1 MNQTNL
7 PVSEIIKSKE
17 VDEPKKQSREDW
29 RKAKELEEARKA
41 GTAPAAVDEEGKDIN
56 PHIPQYISS
65 APWYFGAKGPTLKH
79 QRPQPEKQ
87 KQFNHISDY
96 YSRGEFDGKATK
108 YRKGACENCGA
119 LTHKRKDCLERPRK
133 VGAKF
138 TNDDIAPDEKNLPSL
153 NLDYDGKR
161 DRWNGFDPACYQAVI
176 EEYRKV
182 EEAKRQ
188 LKEDKLKHDIMNL
201 EGISTRERED
211 SDDDVDGDE
220 DKYADNADMPGTK
233 VDSKQRITVRNLR
246 IREDVAKYL
255 RNLDPN
261 SAYYDPKTRSMRDN
275 PYKNSNKGSD
285 ELSFAGDNFVRY
297 SGDTQK
303 IAEAQLFAWQAYEK
317 GVDVHLQAEP
327 TKAELLNKEFLSKE
341 EEFRHSMKD
350 SILEKY
356 GGAEHLQ
363 MPPKELVFAQTEE
376 YVEYSRH
383 GEVIRGAEKP
393 VIRSKYEEH
402 VLINNHTSVWGSY
415 WKDFQWGYKCCHS
428 FIKNSYCTGASGKE
442 VQAVS
447 GGAML
452 MPAKLMGAPLADD
465 AAHAESKAKEDTLEV
480 ESLQPALKEQQDESP
495 PVVAGTVS
503 PPLAATVFKGTVSP
517 EKAKKKKKKKYK
529 KARKEKP
536 VKCESSSSSDSEDSD
551 AKAERERKEKIKEA
565 MEQIDKDQTQ
575 ETDERK
581 RKYNS
586 MYDVKAPTEEEMEAY
601 YMKRK
606 RDDDPMAMFIP

>member
-1 MNQTNL
+1 MNQPNL
-7 PVSEIIKSKE
+7 PVSEIIKSTE

-87 KQFNHISDY
+87 KEFNRISEY
-96 YSRGEFDGKATK
+96 YSRGEFEGKANK

-119 LTHKRKDCLERPRK
+119 LTHKRKDCLEPRK
-133 VGAKF
+133 VGARF
-138 TNDDIAPDEKNLPSL
+138 TNDDIAPDEKGLPTL

-161 DRWNGFDPACYQAVI
+161 DRWNGFDPAAYQAVI
-176 EEYRKV
+176 EEYTKV

-188 LKEDKLKHDIMNL
+188 LKEDKLKHDILNM
-201 EGISTRERED
+201 EGTSTRERDDSED
-211 SDDDVDGDE
+211 EADGDE

-275 PYKNSNKGSD
+275 PYKNSNKTPE
-285 ELSFAGDNFVRY
+285 ELHFAGDNFVRY

-356 GGAEHLQ
+356 GGAEHLK
-363 MPPKELVFAQTEE
+363 MPPKELIFAQTED

-383 GEVIRGAEKP
+383 GEVIKGGEKP

-442 VQAVS
+442 VQSMA

-452 MPAKLMGAPLADD
+452 MPAKM
-465 AAHAESKAKEDTLEV
+465 AAGPPVDTEVAQDKEMAKED
-480 ESLQPALKEQQDESP
+480 
-495 PVVAGTVS
+495 
-503 PPLAATVFKGTVSP
+503 SP
-517 EKAKKKKKKKYK
+517 EVSGPSETQVDEASSPAKTESVEKTKKKKKKKKSK
-529 KARKEKP
+529 KAKKQKR
-536 VKCESSSSSDSEDSD
+536 VKDSGSSSGGSDSEDSD
-551 AKAERERKEKIKEA
+551 AKAEKERREKIKKA
-565 MEQIDKDQTQ
+565 MEEFDKAQTQ

-606 RDDDPMAMFIP
+606 RDDDPMASFIP